1 MKIRLSRPA
10 RVLTA
15 LTFGFGAATALAAG
29 PRPAIVELYTSEGC
43 SSCPPA
49 EKLIED
55 LAGRPDVLPLAF
67 HVDYWDTLGWR
78 DRFSIK
84 EAAQRQNSLAQ
95 TLGLSTVG
103 TPQLVVDGR
112 TAVWGANPTALEQA
126 LKPARTAIP
135 VVVERKD
142 QSLLVRV
149 PEPSTSDAYDVYVV
163 GYLPKAV
170 TAIQCG
176 ENAGRT
182 ITEVNVVRYI
192 RKIGKSSDTPHS
204 WEVSLDALP
213 KDAERIVA
221 FLQLPQSGAIIGAAA
236 IESGLPPIHV
246 SAIR

>member
-1 MKIRLSRPA
+1 MKNRLSRPA

-15 LTFGFGAATALAAG
+15 LTLGFGAATALAAG

-49 EKLIED
+49 EKLVED
-55 LAGRPDVLPLAF
+55 LARRPDVLPLAF
-67 HVDYWDTLGWR
+67 HVDYWDSLGWR

-112 TAVWGANPTALEQA
+112 TAVWGANPKALEQA
-126 LKPARTAIP
+126 LKPARTDIP

-149 PEPSTSDAYDVYVV
+149 PAPPTSDAYDVYVV

-170 TAIQCG
+170 TVIQRG

-204 WEVSLDALP
+204 WEVPLDAFP
-213 KDAERIVA
+213 KDAERVVA
-221 FLQLPQSGAIIGAAA
+221 LLQLPKNGAIIGAAT
-236 IESGLPPIHV
+236 IDSGLPPIHV